1 MSTEPLYIDLL
12 ITDGDFTLDSG
23 NEPRRCDNRDR
34 HHPGHYSQHSGKRYH
49 HPPDR

>member
-23 NEPRRCDNRDR
+23 SEPPRGISALILLPVIAD
-34 HHPGHYSQHSGKRYH
+34 G
-49 HPPDR
+49 